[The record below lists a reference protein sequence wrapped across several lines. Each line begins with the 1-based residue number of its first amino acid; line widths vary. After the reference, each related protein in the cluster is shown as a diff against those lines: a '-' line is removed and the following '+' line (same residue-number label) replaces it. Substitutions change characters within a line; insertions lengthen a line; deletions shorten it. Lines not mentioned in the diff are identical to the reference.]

1 MAAAMY
7 SRHDESLLEKPVQK
21 AVKKKSNLPTPS
33 KKTRRPAPW
42 YVSEYKSPID
52 NRTFNLRP
60 TSACAPAA
68 KTVKK
73 KQTVIEMKAVWTP
86 IVAQPTATQS
96 DGALSTV
103 TTAENDQQ
111 QAASSGNEPSVDG
124 REMPKFDDK
133 PPEDDVE
140 TPEFDVAEMVT
151 RDFFQSD
158 LERRKS
164 LSQPEKKKKKRRGSK
179 HSSKKKAEEPT
190 ADDTVGTEID
200 SPLTPWADDYNFTD
214 DISTQAYVYEIW
226 GLNAP
231 SITEYPEETAEDPSA
246 SPYDILNPNPKLARM
261 TSSATA
267 RSSSPSWASTAS
279 SVTSRAKSRSA
290 KTRSTWGIALP
301 SSPAISQKGRVKKKI
316 RRKSKRK
323 SAPSFKKL
331 SVKGRSTI
339 KYRRSSTSKLPRPR
353 TGCTRA

>member
-7 SRHDESLLEKPVQK
+7 SRHDESLVQTPVKK

-33 KKTRRPAPW
+33 NKTRRPAPW

-52 NRTFNLRP
+52 NRKFNLRP

-68 KTVKK
+68 KKVKK
-73 KQTVIEMKAVWTP
+73 KQPVNIEMKAVWTP
-86 IVAQPTATQS
+86 IVAQATATQS
-96 DGALSTV
+96 DGAVTTAV
-103 TTAENDQQ
+103 TTAENDQL
-111 QAASSGNEPSVDG
+111 QAASPGNEPSLDA
-124 REMPKFDDK
+124 
-133 PPEDDVE
+133 EDDVE
-140 TPEFDVAEMVT
+140 TPEFDVNEILEMVT

-164 LSQPEKKKKKRRGSK
+164 FSKKKKKKKRRGSK

-190 ADDTVGTEID
+190 TDGTHGTEID

-231 SITEYPEETAEDPSA
+231 SITEDPEETTEDPSA
-246 SPYDILNPNPKLARM
+246 SPRAKLARM

-267 RSSSPSWASTAS
+267 RSSSPSWTSVVS
-279 SVTSRAKSRSA
+279 SAMSRAKSKSA

-301 SSPAISQKGRVKKKI
+301 SSPTIRQKGRVKKKI

-323 SAPSFKKL
+323 SAPSFKK
-331 SVKGRSTI
+331 SPVKGRRTI
-339 KYRRSSTSKLPRPR
+339 KLRRASTSKLPRPR

>member
-7 SRHDESLLEKPVQK
+7 SRHDESLLQTPVKK

-33 KKTRRPAPW
+33 NKTRRPAPW

-73 KQTVIEMKAVWTP
+73 KQPVNVEMKAVWTP

-96 DGALSTV
+96 DGALST
-103 TTAENDQQ
+103 
-111 QAASSGNEPSVDG
+111 AASPGNEPSVDG
-124 REMPKFDDK
+124 REMPEFNGT

-140 TPEFDVAEMVT
+140 TPEFDVAGMVT

-190 ADDTVGTEID
+190 ADDTVKTEID

-214 DISTQAYVYEIW
+214 DTSTQAYVYEIW

-231 SITEYPEETAEDPSA
+231 SIKEYPEETAGD
-246 SPYDILNPNPKLARM
+246 PYDILNPNPKLDRM

-267 RSSSPSWASTAS
+267 RSSSPSWTSVAS
-279 SVTSRAKSRSA
+279 SAMSRAKSRSA
-290 KTRSTWGIALP
+290 KARSTWGIALP

-316 RRKSKRK
+316 RRKNKRK

-331 SVKGRSTI
+331 SVKGRSKI
-339 KYRRSSTSKLPRPR
+339 KIRRSSTSKLPRPR
-353 TGCTRA
+353 TGCTRAQHSVHA